1 MRCDIKD
8 LIGENCITLDNGQR
22 VYDQIHPELV
32 AGRPVEVDFRGVS
45 VCASPF
51 FNAAFG
57 RLLKDLTIEE
67 LNRLLKVHNL
77 IPVGRDVLKL
87 VIKDSA
93 QYYSDPEFRKTLDQ
107 ILSEQAEELDGR

>member
-22 VYDQIHPELV
+22 VHDQIHPELV
-32 AGRPVEVDFRGVS
+32 AGRSVEVDFTGVS
-45 VCASPF
+45 VFASPF

-57 RLLKDLTIEE
+57 RLLKDLTTKE
-67 LNRLLKVHNL
+67 LNGLLKVYNL
-77 IPVGRDVLKL
+77 SPVGKDVLKL

-107 ILSEQAEELDGR
+107 IL

>member
-32 AGRPVEVDFRGVS
+32 AGRSVEVDFTGVS
-45 VCASPF
+45 VFASPF

-57 RLLKDLTIEE
+57 RFSSMMMHSEFLTRAAV
-67 LNRLLKVHNL
+67 LWVFSGVQAQSYS
-77 IPVGRDVLKL
+77 PVMK
-87 VIKDSA
+87 
-93 QYYSDPEFRKTLDQ
+93 
-107 ILSEQAEELDGR
+107 

>member
-67 LNRLLKVHNL
+67 LNRLLKVHNPYSCGEGCPYSGFRSNEENRWLKRTELYRDHEGAYSSL
-77 IPVGRDVLKL
+77 I
-87 VIKDSA
+87 
-93 QYYSDPEFRKTLDQ
+93 
-107 ILSEQAEELDGR
+107 